1 MEGTGVVAAKSVIGP
16 EEELHFLTLPHVAS
30 SRWPE
35 RLKIRGEWPQP
46 VTFSHGFARAVARP
60 WNEDLPAAS
69 LRLERGG
76 SRFLRE
82 CTDALFSWVS
92 EVRSPATLPG
102 GGAVWRQAGFTE
114 SGALLLFEHP
124 LTGLTP
130 PQLDITEDREAPIQ
144 VLNRIDR
151 EAFPAP
157 WRLGPLGLAESV
169 TATNKATVHVFESDG
184 SIQGFAVTGVSLGVA
199 YLQRLAVAPPY
210 QGAGIGRALVR
221 ASLRWA
227 RGRRVVTLL
236 VNTQPDNDAAAAL
249 YRSEGFR
256 DVAAGLQLWAYRR

>member
-1 MEGTGVVAAKSVIGP
+1 
-16 EEELHFLTLPHVAS
+16 
-30 SRWPE
+30 
-35 RLKIRGEWPQP
+35 
-46 VTFSHGFARAVARP
+46 VARP

-76 SRFLRE
+76 SRFLRDCAE
-82 CTDALFSWVS
+82 ALFTWVP

-114 SGALLLFEHP
+114 SGRLLLFEHP
-124 LTGLTP
+124 LTGLNP
-130 PQLDITEDREAPIQ
+130 PAVEISEDREAPLAA
-144 VLNRIDR
+144 LNRIDR

-157 WRLGPLGLAESV
+157 WRLGRLGLTESV
-169 TATNKATVHVFESDG
+169 AATSKATIHTFQNDG
-184 SIQGFAVTGVSLGVA
+184 TIEGFAVTGVSLGVA
-199 YLQRLAVAPPY
+199 YLQRLAVAPAF

-236 VNTQPDNDAAAAL
+236 VNTQPDNDAAASL

-256 DVAAGLQLWAYRR
+256 DIPAGLQLWTYRP